1 MTAMT
6 TTTDQLDGATCVVTG
21 GASGIGFAMAARFA
35 ASGMRVVLGDV
46 DEASLASSVEELGA
60 DRALGV
66 VCDVRSVDD
75 VQRLHDAAIER
86 FGGIE
91 VVCLNA
97 GVAAAGLLADT
108 NLDVWDWTLG
118 VNLMGLVH
126 GVQVFAPT
134 LTLQGH
140 GHIVITASAAGLSA
154 TPTMGPYGTSKFAA
168 VGLASALRH
177 EVSDAGVGVSAL
189 CPGLIDT
196 RIFHGDR
203 TSVTGMP
210 SSGFDP
216 EALAGYRDVVAEVG
230 APTELVGEVVF
241 RAVLDDQF
249 FVFPTRDFD
258 PAIEGQILAIEQGLA
273 WRDSLGLSS

>member
-1 MTAMT
+1 MTL
-6 TTTDQLDGATCVVTG
+6 TTDQLQGATCVVTG
-21 GASGIGFAMAARFA
+21 GASGIGLAMAERFVA
-35 ASGMRVVLGDV
+35 AGMRVVLGDI
-46 DEASLASSVEELGA
+46 DEATLAASVERIGP

-75 VQRLHDAAIER
+75 VQRLHDAAIDR

-97 GVAAAGLLADT
+97 GVAAAGMLADT
-108 NLDVWDWTLG
+108 DLAVWDWTLG
-118 VNLMGLVH
+118 VNVMGVVH
-126 GVQVFAPT
+126 GVHVFSPT
-134 LTLQGH
+134 LAAQGH
-140 GHIVITASAAGLSA
+140 GHVVITASAAGLSA
-154 TPTMGPYGTSKFAA
+154 TPTMGPYGTSKAAA

-177 EVSDAGVGVSAL
+177 ELAEVGVGVSAL

-210 SSGFDP
+210 STGFDP

-230 APTELVGEVVF
+230 APTELVGEVVY

-258 PAIEGQILAIEQGLA
+258 PAIEGQILNVEQGLA

>member
-1 MTAMT
+1 MT
-6 TTTDQLDGATCVVTG
+6 TEDQLDGATCVVTG
-21 GASGIGFAMAARFA
+21 GASGIGLAMAERFA
-35 ASGMRVVLGDV
+35 LAGMRIVLGDL
-46 DEASLASSVEELGA
+46 DEASLAAAVERIGP

-66 VCDVRSVDD
+66 PCDVRSVDD
-75 VQRLHDAAIER
+75 VQALHDAATER

-108 NLDVWDWTLG
+108 TVDVWDWTLG
-118 VNLMGLVH
+118 VNLMGVVH
-126 GVQVFAPT
+126 GVHVFVPT
-134 LTLQGH
+134 LTAQGH
-140 GHIVITASAAGLSA
+140 GHVVVTASAAGLSA
-154 TPTMGPYGTSKFAA
+154 TPTMAPYGTSKFAA

-177 EVSDAGVGVSAL
+177 EVADAGVGVSAL

-210 SSGFDP
+210 ATGFDP
-216 EALAGYRDVVAEVG
+216 EALAGYREVVAEVG
-230 APTELVGEVVF
+230 APPELVGEIVF

-273 WRDSLGLSS
+273 WRDSLGLSP